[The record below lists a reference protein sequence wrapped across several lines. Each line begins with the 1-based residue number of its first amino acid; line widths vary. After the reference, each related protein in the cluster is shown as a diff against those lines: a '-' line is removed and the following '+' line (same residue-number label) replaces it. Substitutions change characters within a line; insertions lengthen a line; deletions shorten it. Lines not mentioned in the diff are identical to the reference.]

1 MIIGNGLIAKSVR
14 GKINDDELIIFA
26 SGVSNSK
33 EQNDEEYKR
42 ELSLLEKIILENPN
56 KKLIYFSSCS
66 VVSSNNVKYNRHK
79 LNVESFIRN
88 STKNYIILR
97 LPNIVGLPSK
107 NNQLINYFYYSLV
120 NDDEMSIN
128 VNYIRHLIDVDDLS
142 LIVDKLKNE
151 NEVTLN
157 VAFNNG
163 IKVGE
168 LLTIIEEIVG
178 KEFKNID
185 IVNDKNDYVID
196 NGQFLKLIINSEDF
210 NTNPKNIIKKYYT
223 KNEN

>member
-1 MIIGNGLIAKSVR
+1 MIIGNGLIAKSMR
-14 GKINDDELIIFA
+14 GKINDDKLIIFA
-26 SGVSNSK
+26 SGVPNSK
-33 EQNDEEYKR
+33 EQNDDEYNR
-42 ELSLLEKIILENPN
+42 ELLLLEKIILENPN

-66 VVSSNNVKYNRHK
+66 VASTNNVKYNQHK

-88 STKNYIILR
+88 STNNYIILR
-97 LPNIVGLPSK
+97 LPNIVGPPSK
-107 NNQLINYFYYSLV
+107 NNQLINYFYYSLI
-120 NDDEMSIN
+120 NDDKMSIN

-168 LLTIIEEIVG
+168 LLTIIEEVVG
-178 KEFKNID
+178 KKFKNID

-196 NGQFLKLIINSEDF
+196 NGLFLKLIVNDEDF

-223 KNEN
+223 KK

>member
-1 MIIGNGLIAKSVR
+1 MIIGNGLIAKSMR
-14 GKINDDELIIFA
+14 GKINDDKLIIFA
-26 SGVSNSK
+26 SGVPNSK
-33 EQNDEEYKR
+33 EQNDDEYNR
-42 ELSLLEKIILENPN
+42 ELLLLEKIILENPN

-66 VVSSNNVKYNRHK
+66 VASTNNVKYNQHK

-88 STKNYIILR
+88 STNNYIILR
-97 LPNIVGLPSK
+97 LPNIVGPPSK
-107 NNQLINYFYYSLV
+107 NNQLINYFYYSLI

-168 LLTIIEEIVG
+168 LLTIIEEVVG
-178 KEFKNID
+178 KKFKNID

-196 NGQFLKLIINSEDF
+196 NGLFLKLIVNDEDF

-223 KNEN
+223 KK